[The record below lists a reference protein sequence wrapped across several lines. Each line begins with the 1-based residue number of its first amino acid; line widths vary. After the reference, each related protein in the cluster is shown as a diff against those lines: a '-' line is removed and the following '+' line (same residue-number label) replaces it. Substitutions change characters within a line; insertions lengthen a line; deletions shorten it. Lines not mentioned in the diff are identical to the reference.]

1 MATMGETTKHPAAR
15 QPLLTLRGRK
25 KVVGAAALVFMI
37 VYSVLTIFPFYALFV
52 RTFVGTKDSTELHL
66 WIPEPEDIPMDAEI
80 GNLAQF
86 YNLDLR
92 RVKTDL
98 GIPLTEY
105 LPARST
111 LEEIAERFD
120 IPIERMERYFRGFY
134 TYNGWITLL
143 GGKDFWNALAR
154 TLVVT
159 VLSLIGV
166 TVLSIGTGYGLSRLE
181 RRDQMFIY
189 SLYLLQMVLPP
200 MLIILPQFV
209 IVQQLLRL
217 FPFYDSPG
225 IGRYALQIIAVVL
238 VNIKGG
244 ALSTMIFTSYISGIP
259 QELEDAAKIDGCST
273 AQYIYHILF
282 PLLKVPIVSLA
293 VIMLPQFWNHFL
305 HPYVYLDQNNITLVP
320 FVQLYSGQ
328 FTTSFQVVY
337 TAIFLSILPLV
348 VVYLVFRRFFIEGA
362 MAGAIKG

>member
-1 MATMGETTKHPAAR
+1 MATTGEATKQAAER
-15 QPLLTLRGRK
+15 QPLLTLRARK
-25 KVVGAAALVFMI
+25 KVVGAAALAFMI

-52 RTFVGTKDSTELHL
+52 RTFVGIKDATELHL
-66 WIPEPEDIPMDAEI
+66 WIPKQEEIPMDAEI

-111 LEEIAERFD
+111 LQDAAERFD
-120 IPIERMERYFRGFY
+120 IPIERIEHYFKGFY

-143 GGKDFWNALAR
+143 GGKEFWNALAR
-154 TLVVT
+154 TLVIT
-159 VLSLIGV
+159 VLSLIGL

-181 RRDQMFIY
+181 RADQMFIY

-209 IVQQLLRL
+209 LLQWLLRL
-217 FPFYDSPG
+217 FPVYNSPG
-225 IGRYALQIIAVVL
+225 IGRHALQIIAVVL

-244 ALSTMIFTSYISGIP
+244 ALSTMIFTSFISGIP
-259 QELEDAAKIDGCST
+259 KELEDAARIDGCST
-273 AQYIYHILF
+273 TQYIYHILF
-282 PLLKVPIVSLA
+282 PLLKVPIVSVI

-305 HPYVYLDQNNITLVP
+305 HPYVYLDQDNITLVP
-320 FVQLYSGQ
+320 FVQLYSGL
-328 FTTSFQVVY
+328 FTSSFQVVY
-337 TAIFLSILPLV
+337 TAIFLSVLPLV
-348 VVYLVFRRFFIEGA
+348 MVYLLFRRFFIEGA